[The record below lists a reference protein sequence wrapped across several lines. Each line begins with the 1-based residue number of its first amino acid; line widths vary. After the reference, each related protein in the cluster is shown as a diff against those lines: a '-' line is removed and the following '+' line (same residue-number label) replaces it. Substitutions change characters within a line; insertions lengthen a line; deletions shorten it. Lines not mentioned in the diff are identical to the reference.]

1 MPWRK
6 VVPPP
11 DGPVTWR
18 EGFSLLFRCIVVA
31 AVLVAICMEP
41 FASRLGCSR
50 NETTAF

>member
-31 AVLVAICMEP
+31 AVLVAILYGAVR
-41 FASRLGCSR
+41 FALRV
-50 NETTAF
+50 